1 MARGIKK
8 EVAYTGAAAKT
19 AAKIEK
25 LESSLKELKLQL
37 KAEYAQ
43 QLKDEKMNEK
53 KHQKEMQCELLKVIS
68 ASTLSPEEII
78 SLIQNKQNGNQ

>member
-1 MARGIKK
+1 MARGVKK
-8 EVAYTGAAAKT
+8 EAVYTGAAAKT

-37 KAEYAQ
+37 KTEYTQ